1 MQSLFQTE
9 QTQVEILNFQ
19 TFTTEYVA
27 KRYGTSVTNIRD
39 HKREHADEIVEG
51 IHFVVAKNDRNR
63 PVIKWTLRGIIKL
76 GMFIRSEK
84 AKGFRLWAEQ
94 ELEKTILKQVR
105 GYAEAREHNL
115 RLEGEISEL
124 KADAEIEAKKYGRK
138 LAYYKGEITKAKNA
152 LASYRAKITSR
163 AGFPAR
169 INSAEL
175 SALNKELTDVKH
187 EAMSHMSEVF
197 RLRGEIE
204 DLAGEL
210 ALANQTIASQKEYIA
225 RLSSAVVQASIEQ
238 AQAPA
243 AMRHELELL
252 QSDLA
257 CLQNKLSAA
266 LSKLKEQ
273 SESNKL
279 YLKDER

>member
-1 MQSLFQTE
+1 MNSLFKNDSPHA
-9 QTQVEILNFQ
+9 EILNFQ
-19 TFTTEYVA
+19 TFSTEYVA
-27 KRYGTSVTNIRD
+27 ERYSVSTTAIRE
-39 HKREHADEIVEG
+39 HKRLHADEIVQD
-51 IHFVVAKNDRNR
+51 IHFVIEINKFRK

-105 GYAEAREHNL
+105 AFAEAREHNL
-115 RLEGEISEL
+115 RLEGEISSL
-124 KADAEIEAKKYGRK
+124 KSDAEIEAKKHGKK

-187 EAMSHMSEVF
+187 EAISNMSEVF

-210 ALANQTIASQKEYIA
+210 ALANGTIASQKEYIA

-238 AQAPA
+238 AQAPI

-266 LSKLKEQ
+266 MSKLKEQ
-273 SESNKL
+273 SEGNKL